1 MCISPIW
8 TWYTVYYMQFLI
20 DIALILIYFL
30 GVVLLL
36 AWTWNFWVLFVRQ
49 RWTNKYNEDSIVLE
63 LRLPRDIFKSPLAS
77 ETALAVFLQGGSVGT
92 WRDKYWSGNLPQWS
106 SVEIASLEGIIH
118 FYIRINAKFRELVEA
133 NFYAQYPGLEI
144 VEVEDYTKL
153 FKYDRHKGAK
163 KEAETW
169 GATYM
174 LKETWSPKDLKT
186 GEKSEEK
193 LKADFRPIKTY
204 VDYGLD
210 KDQKE
215 ENKVDP
221 ITPLLEFMGSVGKGE
236 YVWFQILIQDA
247 GVFDDKKFPKMFH
260 NPFDGKA
267 MTLSEMADYYK
278 KQVFLGG
285 IKEKGAVVEDDYGRP
300 RKEKIKNA
308 EGEEEQVD
316 ITYAKTMV
324 GKRSWL
330 ELSPGEQEE
339 VKAIEHKVSK
349 PLARVIIRCLYNAR
363 KGRFNF
369 HYIQNIVNL
378 MKPYVGANSFYPSTV
393 DPYDF
398 PWQTQGG
405 KRIQWRKEEKF
416 ENYVERGG
424 FHPHA
429 GKHEGLEKEEDRW
442 FYNSSTQSRK
452 FFRMVVE
459 TIFFPFSHPKPSEVN
474 LLNLEEVASLWH
486 LPGQVASTPTLP
498 RIDSTKGIAPVN
510 LPQ

>member
-1 MCISPIW
+1 
-8 TWYTVYYMQFLI
+8 MQFLI
-20 DIALILIYFL
+20 DTVLILIYFL

-49 RWTNKYNEDSIVLE
+49 RWTNKYNEESIVLE
-63 LRLPRDIFKSPLAS
+63 LRLPRDIFKSPLAT
-77 ETALAVFLQGGSVGT
+77 ETALSVFLQGGSLKT

-118 FYIRINAKFRELVEA
+118 FYIRTNAKFRELVEA
-133 NFYAQYPGLEI
+133 NFYAQYPGIEI

-153 FKYDRHKGAK
+153 FKYDRFKGAK

-174 LKETWSPKDLKT
+174 LKEKWKPKDLKT
-186 GEKSEEK
+186 GEESKK
-193 LKADFRPIKTY
+193 DLPADFLPIKTY

-215 ENKVDP
+215 EHKIDP

-236 YVWFQILIQDA
+236 YVWFQIVIQDV

-260 NPFDGKA
+260 NPLDGKR
-267 MTLSEMADYYK
+267 MTLSEMAQHYK
-278 KQVFLGG
+278 KQIFMGTVKKKGDAVIDEYGG
-285 IKEKGAVVEDDYGRP
+285 IKTKTVKDPVTGESKEVEIEYKGTVVNTKKPLDLTEDEKGA
-300 RKEKIKNA
+300 I
-308 EGEEEQVD
+308 
-316 ITYAKTMV
+316 
-324 GKRSWL
+324 
-330 ELSPGEQEE
+330 
-339 VKAIEHKVSK
+339 KAIDNKMSK
-349 PLARVIIRCLYNAR
+349 PLARVIIRCMYSAT
-363 KGRFNF
+363 KGNFNF

-378 MKPYVGANSFYPSTV
+378 MKPYVGSNSFYPSTI

-405 KRIQWRKEEKF
+405 KRVQWRKEEKF
-416 ENYVERGG
+416 ENYVERNG

-429 GKHEGLEKEEDRW
+429 GNREGLEKGEDKW
-442 FYNSSTQSRK
+442 FYSSHTQSRK
-452 FFRMVVE
+452 IFRMIVE
-459 TIFFPFSHPKPSEVN
+459 AIFFPFSHPEPTEVN
-474 LLNLEEVASLWH
+474 VLNLEEVASLWH
-486 LPGQVASTPTLP
+486 LPGQVATTPTLP
-498 RIDSTKGIAPVN
+498 RIDSTKGVAPVN